1 MGASQAMV
9 PHRAQVNFG
18 RLMRCCDELAC
29 DLGVE
34 DHRRR
39 LGAYV
44 GAALLDEM
52 CLTSAPLLVG
62 GGAVRITAG
71 SDDVLLRM
79 RPAHVI
85 TDADGYLYTRYIR
98 SP

>member
-1 MGASQAMV
+1 
-9 PHRAQVNFG
+9 
-18 RLMRCCDELAC
+18 MRRVLNEGGPTL
-29 DLGVE
+29 
-34 DHRRR
+34 
-39 LGAYV
+39 LGAFV

-79 RPAHVI
+79 SPAHVI